1 MQSINVKKE
10 DNKEVSKSK
19 MSVERL
25 KSFKGFENVS
35 EDEADKII
43 KNLEIVFKLC
53 DLLELNTHFLPKK

>member
-43 KNLEIVFKLC
+43 KNLE
-53 DLLELNTHFLPKK
+53 FLKT

>member
-43 KNLEIVFKLC
+43 KNLEQFAEILC
-53 DLLELNTHFLPKK
+53 KQVQQNVS

>member
-25 KSFKGFENVS
+25 KSFKGSENVS

-43 KNLEIVFKLC
+43 KNLEQFAEILC
-53 DLLELNTHFLPKK
+53 KQVQQNVS

>member
-10 DNKEVSKSK
+10 NNKEVHKSK

-35 EDEADKII
+35 EEEADKII
-43 KNLEIVFKLC
+43 KNLEQFAEILC
-53 DLLELNTHFLPKK
+53 KQVQQNVS

>member
-1 MQSINVKKE
+1 MNKE

-43 KNLEIVFKLC
+43 KNLEQFAEILC
-53 DLLELNTHFLPKK
+53 KQVQQNVS